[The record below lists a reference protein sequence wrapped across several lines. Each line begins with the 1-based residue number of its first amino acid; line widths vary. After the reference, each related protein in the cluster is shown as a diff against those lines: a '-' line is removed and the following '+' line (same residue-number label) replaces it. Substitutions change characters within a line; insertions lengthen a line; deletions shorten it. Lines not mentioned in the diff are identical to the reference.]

1 MRVKLNI
8 IQGQRERH
16 AGHAGILPATRYHGV
31 SIEDLASDCIDFRL
45 RNGRRFSFSLRHFAF
60 SPCSPAK
67 SFSHF
72 WASMA
77 FYGFL
82 SLLLLP

>member
-1 MRVKLNI
+1 MT
-8 IQGQRERH
+8 
-16 AGHAGILPATRYHGV
+16 A
-31 SIEDLASDCIDFRL
+31 SIS
-45 RNGRRFSFSLRHFAF
+45 GSGMGGRFSFSLRHFAF

-77 FYGFL
+77 FLRFPESAAPYPEQY
-82 SLLLLP
+82 SPPQP

>member
-1 MRVKLNI
+1 M
-8 IQGQRERH
+8 G
-16 AGHAGILPATRYHGV
+16 G
-31 SIEDLASDCIDFRL
+31 
-45 RNGRRFSFSLRHFAF
+45 RFSFSLRHFAF
-60 SPCSPAK
+60 SPCSPAN

-82 SLLLLP
+82 SLLLLTLSNACGLGQYPPVQIRVLFQHGDPELWGIVESNL